1 MKNQSR
7 RQFIKKLSGAA
18 IAAPMLNLTW
28 ARSVFAADAPK
39 KVVFMYMPDGCIPN
53 RFHPSQTGTSFT
65 LPDQTREL
73 DSVKQHCVFPR
84 GLTMYEGGS
93 THEGGAAKVLTG
105 NNNQSMD
112 YFLSQELGAATPFKG
127 INLGVASNFQSSS
140 DKSTSYRT
148 GNIPINP
155 NDNPINAFN
164 TIFSGN
170 TGGGG
175 QTNAQQRT
183 QSILDANKGD
193 LQRLRNLLGA
203 AERAKLDSHAQA
215 ISEVEA
221 RLAAATGGAC
231 NTSGF
236 NPGGFTVPN
245 PDNGYPRQV
254 HLESNFETIA
264 KLQMDIIV
272 RALSCGMTRVASL
285 SFSHAVSPL
294 HVEGLSSSNHD
305 SSHYGN
311 NGSNAANVFSQYK
324 RFYVRQ
330 FKYLIEALLNETD
343 TDGEILLRN
352 TLVVFYSELGDSNRH
367 DHQDMPFILAGNAGG
382 SLVTGRALNYNGDAH
397 SKLLVSIA
405 NMMGVNINSFG
416 YTGHGLGGLAGL

>member
-18 IAAPMLNLTW
+18 IAAPMLNLSW
-28 ARSVFAADAPK
+28 AKSVFAADAAK
-39 KVVFMYMPDGCIPN
+39 KVVFMYMPDGCIPT

-65 LPDQTREL
+65 LPDQTSEL
-73 DSVKQHCVFPR
+73 ESVRQHCVFPR

-105 NNNQSMD
+105 NNNQSID
-112 YFLSQELGAATPFKG
+112 YFLSQELGGATPFRG
-127 INLGVASNFQSSS
+127 INLGVATNFQSGS
-140 DKSTSYRT
+140 DKLTSYRT
-148 GNIPINP
+148 GNIAISP
-155 NDNPINAFN
+155 NDNPINAFE
-164 TIFSGN
+164 TIFAGN

-175 QTNAQQRT
+175 QTTAQRRT
-183 QSILDANKGD
+183 QSILDTNKDD

-203 AERAKLDSHAQA
+203 AEKAKLDEHAQA

-221 RLAAATGGAC
+221 RLAAASGGAC
-231 NTSGF
+231 NTGGF
-236 NPGGFTVPN
+236 NTGGFSVPN
-245 PDNGYPRQV
+245 PDYGYPKQI
-254 HLESNFETIA
+254 HLDSNFETVA

-294 HVEGLSSSNHD
+294 RVEGLSSSNHD
-305 SSHYGN
+305 SSHYGTST
-311 NGSNAANVFSQYK
+311 SNAANVFSQYK

-330 FKYLIEALLNETD
+330 LKYLIEALLNETD
-343 TDGEILLRN
+343 TDGNTMLRN
-352 TLVVFYSELGDSNRH
+352 TLIVFYSELGDGNRH
-367 DHQDMPFILAGNAGG
+367 DHKDMPFILAGNAGG
-382 SLVTGRALNYNGDAH
+382 NLVTGRALDYNGDAH

-405 NMMGVNINSFG
+405 NMMDVNINSFG
-416 YTGHGLGGLAGL
+416 YTGHGLGGLANL